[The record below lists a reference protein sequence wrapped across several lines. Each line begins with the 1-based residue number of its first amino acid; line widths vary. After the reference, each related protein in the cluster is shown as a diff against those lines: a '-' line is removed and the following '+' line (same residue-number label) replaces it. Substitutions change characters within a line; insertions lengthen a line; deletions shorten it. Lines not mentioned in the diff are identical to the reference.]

1 MSSVPPASGAA
12 AAPEGAPSAAALK
25 RVDQLAARIEAA
37 LPAVL
42 TRVANATGELTFEV
56 RPAQLLAAATALRDA
71 LQFEMCMDVC
81 AVDYLQHGR
90 AEWKTEHATLSG
102 FSRGVAPG
110 MTSGGDERP
119 GRRFAVV
126 YHLLSI
132 ANNRRLRLKVYCEDD
147 EQPAVDSV
155 TGVWASADWFERE
168 AFDLFGVMFRGHP
181 DLRRILT
188 DYGFI
193 GHPFRKDF
201 PLIGNVEVRYDPEKR
216 RVVYQPV
223 TIEARVLVPKVIR
236 HDNRY
241 NAELTAA
248 PAASIAPP
256 SPLVAPP
263 PPAPPPPPASPAPAK
278 T

>member
-12 AAPEGAPSAAALK
+12 AAPEGAPSAAALS
-25 RVDQLAARIEAA
+25 RVDRLAARIEAA
-37 LPAVL
+37 LPAGL
-42 TRVANATGELTFEV
+42 TRVANATGELTFEA
-56 RPAQLLAAATALRDA
+56 RSAQLLAAAKALRDA
-71 LQFEMCMDVC
+71 LKFELCMDVC
-81 AVDYLQHGR
+81 VVDYLEHGR
-90 AEWKTEHATLSG
+90 TEWKTEHATLSG
-102 FSRGVAPG
+102 FSRGVAGG

-132 ANNRRLRLKVYCEDD
+132 ANNQRLRLKVYCEDD

-155 TGVWASADWFERE
+155 TGIWASADWFERE

-223 TIEARVLVPKVIR
+223 TIEPRVLVPKVIR

-256 SPLVAPP
+256 APLIAPP
-263 PPAPPPPPASPAPAK
+263 PPAPPGPAK